1 MSKILGIKIDE
12 LSCSAMMEKI
22 TDFLSGDKMHQI
34 ATVNPEFIMAAQKDN
49 TFKDILNSTDLNVPD
64 GFGLQCAAF
73 YKRKKIGQRLTG
85 VDLTWEIAKLAQEKG
100 YSIYLLGGRPGV
112 AEMTGNRLRYLYRN
126 LKIAGTYAGSPDEK
140 GIVEKIVASKADIL
154 LVAYGAPKQEKFI
167 HDLKNSVSN
176 LGFRASD
183 LPKVAMGVGGTFDY
197 ISEIVHRAPKWMRS
211 IGLEWL
217 YRLIQQPPR
226 FRRIYTAVVKFP
238 LAVIF
243 TRSR

>member
-1 MSKILGIKIDE
+1 MSKILGVKIDE
-12 LSCSAMMEKI
+12 FSFSEVMEKI
-22 TDFLSGDKMHQI
+22 TSFLGGDKLCQI
-34 ATVNPEFIMAAQKDN
+34 ATVNPEFIMTAQKDAV
-49 TFKDILNSTDLNVPD
+49 FKDILNSANLNVPD

-100 YSIYLLGGRPGV
+100 YSIYLLGGKPGV
-112 AEMTGNRLRYLYRN
+112 AEMTANRLRYLYRN
-126 LKIAGTYAGSPDEK
+126 LKIAGAYAGAPDEE
-140 GIVEKIVASKADIL
+140 GIVDKIIASKADIL
-154 LVAYGAPKQEKFI
+154 LVAFGAPKQEKFI
-167 HDLKNSVSN
+167 HDLKNCVSN

-197 ISEIVHRAPKWMRS
+197 ISEIVPRAPKWMRS
-211 IGLEWL
+211 LGLEWL

-226 FRRIYTAVVKFP
+226 FRRIYTAVIKFP